1 MAWLY
6 RFGRVRFC
14 HAHRPPRSPKA
25 SCSTLCSALVPT
37 NGRRYEARG
46 NQYPAACPSLRLS
59 DAP

>member
-37 NGRRYEARG
+37 NGRHYGVRE
-46 NQYPAACPSLRLS
+46 NQ
-59 DAP
+59 